1 MKKHLQNLTRLR
13 SGEYRDTTSGIFL
26 DRNERVIPYDGTTL
40 EKLIYRLSKIH
51 FNLYP
56 ELHPFYK
63 KLSKWLEVDEEQIYV
78 TEGVSGA
85 IKSLI
90 ETLAVTGD
98 NVVFPT
104 PTFALYPVFAQM
116 YNLEFRTVGY
126 SSDYTLDIETLL
138 QSIDD
143 HTTLVFLPNPNMP
156 IEGTLDLKSMSLI
169 ARHCLKH
176 NAYLVIDEVYFLYG
190 GPDAIPMIDKF
201 DNVFIMRSFS
211 KAFGLAGIRVGY
223 LLGTKKNIDYVSKTR
238 TGYETNSVSIEIAS
252 FFIDHFTIVEEYIK
266 SVKEG
271 LHYLKT
277 KLIELE
283 IEFNGGNTGNFI
295 FVNLHDQKLANA
307 IVTELRKKEIYIRG
321 EWPAPFSTGFSI
333 TGAPQHI
340 MKFFFDEFVTIHQK
354 LSK

>member
-1 MKKHLQNLTRLR
+1 M
-13 SGEYRDTTSGIFL
+13 
-26 DRNERVIPYDGTTL
+26 
-40 EKLIYRLSKIH
+40 
-51 FNLYP
+51 YP

-201 DNVFIMRSFS
+201 DN
-211 KAFGLAGIRVGY
+211 
-223 LLGTKKNIDYVSKTR
+223 
-238 TGYETNSVSIEIAS
+238 
-252 FFIDHFTIVEEYIK
+252 
-266 SVKEG
+266 
-271 LHYLKT
+271 
-277 KLIELE
+277 
-283 IEFNGGNTGNFI
+283 I
-295 FVNLHDQKLANA
+295 FYNA
-307 IVTELRKKEIYIRG
+307 
-321 EWPAPFSTGFSI
+321 
-333 TGAPQHI
+333 
-340 MKFFFDEFVTIHQK
+340 FFFESVWFGWNTSWVFAGNKKKYRLCIK
-354 LSK
+354 NSYRIRN